1 MKGTVEIL
9 MSKTARYCIY
19 ALIVA
24 FCIIA
29 IIVGVNAQ
37 FFSTKESD
45 EVPEINVSNVVS
57 VNEELDISN
66 KFMQLFDN
74 KLPQFKDY
82 PNIEKGDLSKNY
94 LYIYSENPQLPNG
107 PYSKKLDGKY
117 DIVAYLPVFNINSDV
132 TNGFNNITINYF
144 VKMMN
149 DIVVNGTINTNLTI
163 SFAANV
169 NDNILSVAI
178 IAKLKEGDKPQRIM
192 IQGYNYDLANN
203 KEVKVADVLA
213 KKNVDMATANSKIE
227 KVVKSADNTLYKRE
241 LTNPIYSIDKVTN
254 FILGRNGE
262 LYIIYAYG
270 NQANV
275 YSSEMDIVQI

>member
-1 MKGTVEIL
+1 

-45 EVPEINVSNVVS
+45 EVPDINVSNVVS
-57 VNEELDISN
+57 VNEEIDISN

-107 PYSKKLDGKY
+107 PYTKKLDGKY

-132 TNGFNNITINYF
+132 TNSFNNITINYF

-149 DIVVNGTINTNLTI
+149 DIVINGTTNTNLTI

>member
-1 MKGTVEIL
+1 

-107 PYSKKLDGKY
+107 PYTKKLDGKY

-149 DIVVNGTINTNLTI
+149 DIVTNGTTNTNLTI

>member
-1 MKGTVEIL
+1 

-45 EVPEINVSNVVS
+45 EVPDINVSNVVS
-57 VNEELDISN
+57 VNEEIDVSN

-107 PYSKKLDGKY
+107 PYTKKLDGKY

-132 TNGFNNITINYF
+132 TNSFNNITINYF

-149 DIVVNGTINTNLTI
+149 DIVLNGTTNTNLTI

-203 KEVKVADVLA
+203 KEVKVVDVLA
-213 KKNVDMATANSKIE
+213 KKNIDIATANSKIE

>member
-1 MKGTVEIL
+1 

-45 EVPEINVSNVVS
+45 EVPDINVSNVVS
-57 VNEELDISN
+57 VNEEIDISN

-82 PNIEKGDLSKNY
+82 PNVEKGDLSKNY

-107 PYSKKLDGKY
+107 PYTKKLDGKY

-132 TNGFNNITINYF
+132 TNSFNNITINYF

-149 DIVVNGTINTNLTI
+149 DIVVNGTTNTNLTI

-213 KKNVDMATANSKIE
+213 KKNIDIATANSKIE

>member
-1 MKGTVEIL
+1 
-9 MSKTARYCIY
+9 
-19 ALIVA
+19 
-24 FCIIA
+24 
-29 IIVGVNAQ
+29 
-37 FFSTKESD
+37 
-45 EVPEINVSNVVS
+45 
-57 VNEELDISN
+57 
-66 KFMQLFDN
+66 
-74 KLPQFKDY
+74 
-82 PNIEKGDLSKNY
+82 
-94 LYIYSENPQLPNG
+94 
-107 PYSKKLDGKY
+107 
-117 DIVAYLPVFNINSDV
+117 
-132 TNGFNNITINYF
+132 
-144 VKMMN
+144 MMN
-149 DIVVNGTINTNLTI
+149 DIVLNGTTNTNLTI

>member
-1 MKGTVEIL
+1 

-45 EVPEINVSNVVS
+45 EVPDINVSNVVN

-107 PYSKKLDGKY
+107 PYTKKMDGKY

-132 TNGFNNITINYF
+132 TNSFNNITINYF

-149 DIVVNGTINTNLTI
+149 DVVLNGTINTNLTI

-213 KKNVDMATANSKIE
+213 KKNIDVATANSKIE
-227 KVVKSADNTLYKRE
+227 KVVKSVNNTLYKRE

-270 NQANV
+270 NQVNV

>member
-1 MKGTVEIL
+1 

-45 EVPEINVSNVVS
+45 EVPDINVSNVVS
-57 VNEELDISN
+57 VNEEIDISN

-74 KLPQFKDY
+74 KLPKFKDY

-107 PYSKKLDGKY
+107 PYTKKLDGKY

-132 TNGFNNITINYF
+132 TNSFNNITINYF

-149 DIVVNGTINTNLTI
+149 DIVLNGTTNTNLTI

-262 LYIIYAYG
+262 LFIIYAYG

>member
-1 MKGTVEIL
+1 

-45 EVPEINVSNVVS
+45 EVPDINVSNVVS
-57 VNEELDISN
+57 VNEEIDISN

-107 PYSKKLDGKY
+107 PYTKKLDGKY

-149 DIVVNGTINTNLTI
+149 DIVVNGMTNTNLTI

-213 KKNVDMATANSKIE
+213 KKNIDIATANSKIE

>member
-1 MKGTVEIL
+1 

-45 EVPEINVSNVVS
+45 EVPDINVSNVVS
-57 VNEELDISN
+57 VNEEIDISN

-107 PYSKKLDGKY
+107 PYTKKLDGKY

-149 DIVVNGTINTNLTI
+149 DIVTNGTTNTNLTI

-213 KKNVDMATANSKIE
+213 KKNIDIATANSKIE

>member
-1 MKGTVEIL
+1 
-9 MSKTARYCIY
+9 MSKMARYCIY

-45 EVPEINVSNVVS
+45 EVPDINVSNVVS
-57 VNEELDISN
+57 VNEEIDISN

-107 PYSKKLDGKY
+107 PYTKKMDGKY

-132 TNGFNNITINYF
+132 TNSFNNITINYF

-149 DIVVNGTINTNLTI
+149 DVVLNGTINTNLTI

-227 KVVKSADNTLYKRE
+227 KVVKSANNTLYKRE

-275 YSSEMDIVQI
+275 YLSEMDIVQI

>member
-1 MKGTVEIL
+1 

-45 EVPEINVSNVVS
+45 EVPDINVSNVVS
-57 VNEELDISN
+57 VNEEIDISN

-107 PYSKKLDGKY
+107 PYTKKLDGKY

-149 DIVVNGTINTNLTI
+149 DIVVNGTTNTNLTI

-203 KEVKVADVLA
+203 KEVKVADVLT

>member
-1 MKGTVEIL
+1 

-45 EVPEINVSNVVS
+45 EVPDINVSNVVS
-57 VNEELDISN
+57 VNEEIDISN

-107 PYSKKLDGKY
+107 PYTKKLDGKY

-149 DIVVNGTINTNLTI
+149 DIVVNGTTNTNFTI

-213 KKNVDMATANSKIE
+213 KKNIDIATANSKIE

>member
-1 MKGTVEIL
+1 

-37 FFSTKESD
+37 FFSIKESD
-45 EVPEINVSNVVS
+45 EVPDINVSNVVS

-107 PYSKKLDGKY
+107 PYTKKMDGKY

-132 TNGFNNITINYF
+132 TNSFNNITINYF

-149 DIVVNGTINTNLTI
+149 DIVLNGTTNTNLTI

-203 KEVKVADVLA
+203 KEVKVADVLS

>member
-1 MKGTVEIL
+1 

-107 PYSKKLDGKY
+107 PYTKKLDGNY

-132 TNGFNNITINYF
+132 TNSFNNITINYF

-149 DIVVNGTINTNLTI
+149 DIVLNGTTNTNLTI

>member
-1 MKGTVEIL
+1 

-45 EVPEINVSNVVS
+45 EVPEINVSNVVT
-57 VNEELDISN
+57 VNEEIDISN

-107 PYSKKLDGKY
+107 PYTKKLDGKY

-149 DIVVNGTINTNLTI
+149 DIVVNGTTNTNLTI

-213 KKNVDMATANSKIE
+213 KKNVDIATANSKIE

>member
-1 MKGTVEIL
+1 MKIL

-74 KLPQFKDY
+74 KLPQFKEYD
-82 PNIEKGDLSKNY
+82 NVKKMDLNKNY
-94 LYIYSENPQLPNG
+94 VYIYSENPQLPNG
-107 PYSKKLDGKY
+107 PYTKKLDGKY
-117 DIVAYLPVFNINSDV
+117 DIVAYLPVFNINSEV
-132 TNGFNNITINYF
+132 TNNFNNITMNYF

-149 DIVVNGTINTNLTI
+149 DVITNSVANTSLTI
-163 SFAANV
+163 SFTANV

>member
-1 MKGTVEIL
+1 MKVL

-29 IIVGVNAQ
+29 IIVGINAQ

-74 KLPQFKDY
+74 KLPQFKEY
-82 PNIEKGDLSKNY
+82 PNIQKGDLSKNY

-132 TNGFNNITINYF
+132 TNSFNNITINYF

-149 DIVVNGTINTNLTI
+149 DIVLNGTTNTNLTI

>member
-1 MKGTVEIL
+1 

-107 PYSKKLDGKY
+107 PYTKKLDGKY

-149 DIVVNGTINTNLTI
+149 DIVTNGTTNTNLTI

-213 KKNVDMATANSKIE
+213 KKNVDVAAANSKIE

>member
-1 MKGTVEIL
+1 

-45 EVPEINVSNVVS
+45 EVPDINVSNVVS
-57 VNEELDISN
+57 VNEEIDISN

-107 PYSKKLDGKY
+107 PYTKKLDGKY

-149 DIVVNGTINTNLTI
+149 DIVVNGTTNTNLTI

-213 KKNVDMATANSKIE
+213 KKNIDMATANSKIE

>member
-1 MKGTVEIL
+1 

-19 ALIVA
+19 DLIVA

-45 EVPEINVSNVVS
+45 EVPDINVSNVVS
-57 VNEELDISN
+57 VNEEIDISN

-107 PYSKKLDGKY
+107 PYTKKLDGKY

-149 DIVVNGTINTNLTI
+149 DIVVNGTTNTNLTI

-241 LTNPIYSIDKVTN
+241 LNNPIYSIDKVTN

>member
-1 MKGTVEIL
+1 

-45 EVPEINVSNVVS
+45 EVPDINVSNVVS
-57 VNEELDISN
+57 VNEEIDISN

-107 PYSKKLDGKY
+107 PYTKKLDGKY

-149 DIVVNGTINTNLTI
+149 DIVVNGTTNTNLTI

-169 NDNILSVAI
+169 NDNILSVSI

-241 LTNPIYSIDKVTN
+241 LNNPIYSIDKVTN

>member
-1 MKGTVEIL
+1 

-45 EVPEINVSNVVS
+45 EVPDINVSNVVS
-57 VNEELDISN
+57 VNEEIDISN

-107 PYSKKLDGKY
+107 PYTKKLDGKY
-117 DIVAYLPVFNINSDV
+117 DIAAYLPVFNINSDV

-149 DIVVNGTINTNLTI
+149 DIVVNGTTNTNLTI

>member
-1 MKGTVEIL
+1 MKIL

-45 EVPEINVSNVVS
+45 EVPDINVSNVVS

-107 PYSKKLDGKY
+107 PYTKKLDGKY

-149 DIVVNGTINTNLTI
+149 DIVTNGTTNTNLTI

-254 FILGRNGE
+254 FILGRNCE

>member
-1 MKGTVEIL
+1 

-107 PYSKKLDGKY
+107 PYTKKLDGKY

-132 TNGFNNITINYF
+132 TNSFNNITINYF

-149 DIVVNGTINTNLTI
+149 DIVTNGTTNTNLTI

>member
-1 MKGTVEIL
+1 

-45 EVPEINVSNVVS
+45 EVPDINVSNVVS
-57 VNEELDISN
+57 VNEEIDISN

-107 PYSKKLDGKY
+107 PYTKKLDGKY

-132 TNGFNNITINYF
+132 TNSFNNITINYF

-149 DIVVNGTINTNLTI
+149 DVVLNGTINTNLTI

-275 YSSEMDIVQI
+275 YLSEMDIVQI

>member
-1 MKGTVEIL
+1 

-45 EVPEINVSNVVS
+45 EVPDINVSNVVS
-57 VNEELDISN
+57 VNEEIDISN

-107 PYSKKLDGKY
+107 PYTKKLDGKY

-149 DIVVNGTINTNLTI
+149 DIVTNGMTNTNLTI

-213 KKNVDMATANSKIE
+213 KKNIDMATANSKIE

>member
-1 MKGTVEIL
+1 MKIL

-19 ALIVA
+19 ALIIA

-74 KLPQFKDY
+74 KLPQFKEY

-107 PYSKKLDGKY
+107 PYTKKMDGKY

-149 DIVVNGTINTNLTI
+149 DIVTNGTINTNLTI

>member
-1 MKGTVEIL
+1 

-45 EVPEINVSNVVS
+45 EVPDINVSNVVS
-57 VNEELDISN
+57 VNEEIDISN

-107 PYSKKLDGKY
+107 PYTKKMDGKY

-132 TNGFNNITINYF
+132 TNSFNNITINYF

-149 DIVVNGTINTNLTI
+149 DIVLNGTTNTNLTI

-275 YSSEMDIVQI
+275 YLSEMDIVQI

>member
-1 MKGTVEIL
+1 MKIL

-107 PYSKKLDGKY
+107 PYTKKLDGKY

-149 DIVVNGTINTNLTI
+149 DIVVNGTTNTNLTI

>member
-1 MKGTVEIL
+1 
-9 MSKTARYCIY
+9 MSKTARDCIY

-45 EVPEINVSNVVS
+45 EVPDINVSNVVS

-107 PYSKKLDGKY
+107 PYTKKLDGKY

-149 DIVVNGTINTNLTI
+149 DIVTNGTTNTNLTI

>member
-1 MKGTVEIL
+1 

-19 ALIVA
+19 AFIIA

-37 FFSTKESD
+37 FFSTKEND
-45 EVPEINVSNVVS
+45 EIPDINISNVVS
-57 VNEELDISN
+57 VDEEVDISN

-74 KLPQFKDY
+74 KLPQFKEYD
-82 PNIEKGDLSKNY
+82 NVKKMDLNKNY
-94 LYIYSENPQLPNG
+94 VYIYSENLQLPNG
-107 PYSKKLDGKY
+107 PYTKKLDGKY
-117 DIVAYLPVFNINSDV
+117 DIVAYLPVFNINSEV
-132 TNGFNNITINYF
+132 TNNFNNITMNYF

-149 DIVVNGTINTNLTI
+149 DVITNSVANTSLTI
-163 SFAANV
+163 SFTANV

-178 IAKLKEGDKPQRIM
+178 IAKLKEGDKPQKIM
-192 IQGYNYDLANN
+192 IQGYNYDLINN
-203 KEVKVADVLA
+203 KEIKVADVLV
-213 KKNVDMATANSKIE
+213 KNKVDVATANSKIE
-227 KVVKSADNTLYKRE
+227 KVIKKADNTLYKRE

-270 NQANV
+270 NQVNV
-275 YSSEMDIVQI
+275 YTSEMDIVQI

>member
-1 MKGTVEIL
+1 
-9 MSKTARYCIY
+9 MSKTDRYCIY

-107 PYSKKLDGKY
+107 PYTKKLDGKY

-132 TNGFNNITINYF
+132 TNSFNNITINYF

-149 DIVVNGTINTNLTI
+149 DIVTNGTTNTNLTI

>member
-1 MKGTVEIL
+1 

-45 EVPEINVSNVVS
+45 EVPDINVSNVVS

-107 PYSKKLDGKY
+107 PYTKKLDGKY

-149 DIVVNGTINTNLTI
+149 DIVVNGTTNTNLTI

>member
-1 MKGTVEIL
+1 

-45 EVPEINVSNVVS
+45 EVPDINVSNVVS
-57 VNEELDISN
+57 VNEEIDISN

-107 PYSKKLDGKY
+107 PYTKKLDGKY

-149 DIVVNGTINTNLTI
+149 DIVVNGTTNTNLTI

-262 LYIIYAYG
+262 LFIIYAYG

>member
-1 MKGTVEIL
+1 

-45 EVPEINVSNVVS
+45 EVPDINVSNVVS
-57 VNEELDISN
+57 VNEEIDISN

-107 PYSKKLDGKY
+107 PYTKKLDGKY

-149 DIVVNGTINTNLTI
+149 DIVVNGTTNTNLTI

-213 KKNVDMATANSKIE
+213 KKNIDIATANSKIE

>member
-1 MKGTVEIL
+1 

-149 DIVVNGTINTNLTI
+149 DIVVNGTTNTNLTI

-227 KVVKSADNTLYKRE
+227 KVVKSANNTLYKRE

>member
-1 MKGTVEIL
+1 MKIL

-45 EVPEINVSNVVS
+45 EVPDINVSNVVS
-57 VNEELDISN
+57 VNEEIDISN

-107 PYSKKLDGKY
+107 TYTKKLDGKY

-149 DIVVNGTINTNLTI
+149 DIVVNGTTNTNLTI

-262 LYIIYAYG
+262 LFIIYAYG

>member
-1 MKGTVEIL
+1 

-45 EVPEINVSNVVS
+45 EVPDINVSNVVS
-57 VNEELDISN
+57 VNEEIDISN

-107 PYSKKLDGKY
+107 PYTKKLDGKY

-149 DIVVNGTINTNLTI
+149 DIVTNGTTNTNLTI

-213 KKNVDMATANSKIE
+213 KKNVDVAAANSKIE

>member
-1 MKGTVEIL
+1 MKIL

-45 EVPEINVSNVVS
+45 EVPDINVSNVVS
-57 VNEELDISN
+57 VNEEIDISN

-107 PYSKKLDGKY
+107 PYTKKLDGKY

-149 DIVVNGTINTNLTI
+149 DIVTNGTTNTNLTI

-213 KKNVDMATANSKIE
+213 KKNVDVAAANSKIE

>member
-1 MKGTVEIL
+1 

-45 EVPEINVSNVVS
+45 EVPDINVSNVVS
-57 VNEELDISN
+57 VNEEIDISN

-74 KLPQFKDY
+74 KLPQFKEY
-82 PNIEKGDLSKNY
+82 SNIEKGDLSKNY

-107 PYSKKLDGKY
+107 PYTKKLDGKY

-149 DIVVNGTINTNLTI
+149 DIVVNGTTNTNLTI

-192 IQGYNYDLANN
+192 IQGYNYDLVNN

-241 LTNPIYSIDKVTN
+241 LNNPIYSIDKVTN